1 MTAGELA
8 IVLAAVL
15 CAFGFAAL
23 VVVLLRAHDTLRAL
37 RHEVEA
43 LRQETRPLIAD
54 LRVST
59 DEARDAMHEAQRDL
73 ARFDRVLGSAEAI
86 SGAVSG
92 SGRVARTALSTP
104 VIKVAAIASGT
115 SRAAKRL
122 SRRRRRDERRDV
134 GRRRAASN
142 VVPWK
147 KGA

>member
-1 MTAGELA
+1 MSAGEFA
-8 IVLAAVL
+8 ILLAAVL

-23 VVVLLRAHDTLRAL
+23 VVVLLRVHDTLRAI
-37 RHEVEA
+37 RTEVDA
-43 LRQETRPLIAD
+43 LRRETRPLIDD

-59 DEARDAMHEAQRDL
+59 DEARDAMQEAQRDL

-86 SGAVSG
+86 SGAVAG
-92 SGRVARTALSTP
+92 TGRVARTALSTP

-122 SRRRRRDERRDV
+122 SRRERRADRRRQS
-134 GRRRAASN
+134 GSN